1 MTIEKTNTNKS
12 VIELRKE
19 LGDNGVAI
27 ENVYVDGQKFCCLG
41 YTSQRDKEAALKA
54 IQVAVDGSE
63 NLYEAMQKLMVNA
76 NLTDNEIEP
85 DEEIEV
91 NGTHLFISYT
101 DKAIY
106 DGSGEEVVNCRELEC
121 ELPPEACRTIL
132 MQRLE
137 LAMQDEELDLD
148 GFEYEE

>member
-1 MTIEKTNTNKS
+1 MTIEKTNTNKG
-12 VIELRKE
+12 VVELRKE

-54 IQVAVDGSE
+54 IQAAVDGSE

-85 DEEIEV
+85 DEEIELPY
-91 NGTHLFISYT
+91 GTAFISYAN
-101 DKAIY
+101 KAIY
-106 DGSGEEVVNCRELEC
+106 DQNGEEVVNCKELEC
-121 ELPPEACRTIL
+121 DLPPEACKTIL
-132 MQRLE
+132 LQRLE
-137 LAMQDEELDLD
+137 LAAQEDDDRYYGDEYL
-148 GFEYEE
+148 